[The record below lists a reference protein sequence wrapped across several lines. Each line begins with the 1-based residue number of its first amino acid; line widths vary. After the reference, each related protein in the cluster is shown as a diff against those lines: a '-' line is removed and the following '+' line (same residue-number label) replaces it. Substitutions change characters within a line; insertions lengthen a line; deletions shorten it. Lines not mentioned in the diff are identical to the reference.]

1 MCIAKHRITLYSQLI
16 VGIFLAGI
24 ISYSAPTA
32 LAKDNQLTIKLGKE
46 ISPKTLAAIDL
57 SITPDGKN
65 LPKGSGTPDQ
75 GAKVYA
81 AKCASCHGV
90 DAKGGKGLADPLVGG
105 IGSLNTKKPIK
116 TVGSY
121 WPFATTLFDYTR
133 RAMPLDAPRSLSND
147 EVYAVSA
154 YILYLNNIIK
164 KDDILDEITL
174 PQVKMPN
181 RDGFVSQ
188 WPGYKH

>member
-1 MCIAKHRITLYSQLI
+1 MCKFKQCFSHYSYVFIGLFITGV
-16 VGIFLAGI
+16 VG
-24 ISYSAPTA
+24 APLTTA
-32 LAKDNQLTIKLGKE
+32 LAKDNQLKIKLGKE

-57 SITPDGKN
+57 SITLDGKN
-65 LPKGSGTPDQ
+65 LPKGSGTPEQ

-105 IGSLNTKKPIK
+105 IGSLKTKKPIK

-121 WPFATTLFDYTR
+121 WPYATTLFDYTR

-154 YILYLNNIIK
+154 HILYLNNIIK
-164 KDDILDEITL
+164 KDHVLDETSL

>member
-1 MCIAKHRITLYSQLI
+1 MCIAKLRISLYSQLI
-16 VGIFLAGI
+16 MGMLITGIVSF
-24 ISYSAPTA
+24 SATTTF
-32 LAKDNQLTIKLGKE
+32 AKDNQLKIKLGKE
-46 ISPKTLAAIDL
+46 ISTKTLVAIDL

-116 TVGSY
+116 KVGSY
-121 WPFATTLFDYTR
+121 WPYATTLFDYTR
-133 RAMPLDAPRSLSND
+133 RSMPLDAPRSLSNND
-147 EVYAVSA
+147 VYAVSA

-164 KDDILDEITL
+164 KDHVLNERTL

-181 RDGFVSQ
+181 RNGFVSR
-188 WPGYKH
+188 WPGHKH

>member
-1 MCIAKHRITLYSQLI
+1 MCIAKHRISLYSQLI
-16 VGIFLAGI
+16 MGILITGIF
-24 ISYSAPTA
+24 SFSAITA
-32 LAKDNQLTIKLGKE
+32 LAKDNQLKIKLGKE

-105 IGSLNTKKPIK
+105 IGSLNTKKPLK

-121 WPFATTLFDYTR
+121 WPYATTLFDYTR
-133 RAMPLDAPRSLSND
+133 RSMPLDAPRSLSNNN
-147 EVYAVSA
+147 VYAVSA
-154 YILYLNNIIK
+154 YILYLNGIIK
-164 KDDILDEITL
+164 KDHVLDEKTL

-181 RDGFVSQ
+181 RNGFVSQ

>member
-1 MCIAKHRITLYSQLI
+1 MCKSKQCFSHYSYLVIGLFITGV
-16 VGIFLAGI
+16 VG
-24 ISYSAPTA
+24 APLTTA
-32 LAKDNQLTIKLGKE
+32 LAKDDQLKIKLGKE

-65 LPKGSGTPDQ
+65 LPKGSGTPEQ

-121 WPFATTLFDYTR
+121 WPYATTLFDYTR
-133 RAMPLDAPRSLSND
+133 RAMPLDAPRSLTND

-164 KDDILDEITL
+164 KDHALDDISL

-181 RDGFVSQ
+181 REGFVSQ